1 VGRQRPVP
9 IVLDAGALIAL
20 ESGGREV
27 RLLIE
32 RARERGA
39 PMIVPAGVLGQ
50 VWRGSPRQVPIARV
64 VNAQE
69 TLVEALD
76 DPTARVAGMLC
87 GAAATSDVIDA
98 TVVIAARRHAAMVV
112 TSDPDDLRRI
122 DPGLVIHAL

>member
-1 VGRQRPVP
+1 
-9 IVLDAGALIAL
+9 
-20 ESGGREV
+20 
-27 RLLIE
+27 
-32 RARERGA
+32 
-39 PMIVPAGVLGQ
+39 MIVPAGVLGQ